1 MTHMH
6 KQNYPDFTSVT
17 LQILKFVK
25 PNLWKVG
32 GQFQQITDQ
41 IYRNA
46 LDMICSATLY
56 VKTIIYFRT
65 FP

>member
-1 MTHMH
+1 MH

-17 LQILKFVK
+17 LQIL
-25 PNLWKVG
+25 NLSNQS
-32 GQFQQITDQ
+32 GQLQQITDQ

-56 VKTIIYFRT
+56 VKTII
-65 FP
+65 

>member
-1 MTHMH
+1 MH

-17 LQILKFVK
+17 LQIL
-25 PNLWKVG
+25 NLSNQS
-32 GQFQQITDQ
+32 GQLQQITDQ

-56 VKTIIYFRT
+56 VKTIIKFRT

>member
-1 MTHMH
+1 MH

-32 GQFQQITDQ
+32 GQLQQITDQ

>member
-1 MTHMH
+1 MH
-6 KQNYPDFTSVT
+6 KQNYPDFTSAT

-56 VKTIIYFRT
+56 VKTII
-65 FP
+65 